1 MSMRSTRGN
10 FGAIYMRHYENAWA
24 RRSGR
29 RNNRSLFVLF
39 ELGLSL
45 RRLVCCRHGRGDA
58 SHAANLS
65 LVELFSRSL
74 HVLYS
79 CTLHIGWVPRRKRF
93 KWKKK
98 NANFF
103 SAVSWFFRCTGDVW
117 HGSAIS
123 GTDNTGKY
131 CLRKIR
137 RQGPSHRS
145 NTNDNVCLVSAT
157 LTTVMRFCSWIFLSF
172 PSEVDDVFLKMK
184 SLKMY
189 RCSSNGC
196 IVGDPKVYTRI

>member
-39 ELGLSL
+39 ELRLSL

-98 NANFF
+98 TPIFF
-103 SAVSWFFRCTGDVW
+103 LLFRDFFVALVTCGMGAQSAEQTTRENIAYEKYADKDPATGATPTIMSVWFQR
-117 HGSAIS
+117 
-123 GTDNTGKY
+123 
-131 CLRKIR
+131 L
-137 RQGPSHRS
+137 
-145 NTNDNVCLVSAT
+145 
-157 LTTVMRFCSWIFLSF
+157 
-172 PSEVDDVFLKMK
+172 
-184 SLKMY
+184 
-189 RCSSNGC
+189 
-196 IVGDPKVYTRI
+196 